1 LYINIVDA
9 TWWCGTQNYLILFF
23 LILSK
28 PIFIDLRGPTEG
40 GRSTELAKTI

>member
-1 LYINIVDA
+1 
-9 TWWCGTQNYLILFF
+9 
-23 LILSK
+23 LSK